1 MGTNKDTENNTPSAQ
16 TYADKDI
23 ALLSKVTEEEL
34 TEVLKDGHGVTYS
47 KDGKKLLK
55 ISNNIS
61 HYNVIEGT
69 EIICDEAFRNCL
81 SLMSIT
87 IPLSVTTI
95 GKEAFF
101 CCEGLTEI
109 TIPPSVTSIG
119 DSAFA
124 CCSNMASI
132 TIPPSVTTIG
142 MATFSHC
149 SSLTSIEIPPSVTTI
164 GRSAFYACNNLDD
177 ATKSEILRRFGNRV
191 FL

>member
-16 TYADKDI
+16 TCADKDI

-81 SLMSIT
+81 SLISIT

-95 GKEAFF
+95 GKEAFS

-149 SSLTSIEIPPSVTTI
+149 
-164 GRSAFYACNNLDD
+164 NNLDD

-191 FL
+191 FR